1 VNNRIVNF
9 AVKKSVSFV
18 MKTISCILGCFLICL
33 FVVSM
38 MGMEGCEGGRTTD
51 PKPVSFV
58 SVDPAS
64 TGTIQSNQLIT
75 VTFDGSPAFVNVSEG
90 ITTLNGNT
98 LTIAGP
104 FKPGELNL
112 VLDWPD
118 GIVSLIYTIQSPP
131 VVKDPPKEIIQD
143 VWVDYDTWENGQKGM
158 RIHVKFTLSTQK
170 NSQCSVTMC
179 FEFRVF
185 GVRLLDW
192 RPLID
197 VNGKYATADGKVA
210 VAKDFVHDSIETTYD
225 DFNIFMPYSELHPDE
240 IKVEAEEADAVSN
253 AIDDDLVIL
262 HPRLRCIIKI
272 ENRTLGTLLDSS
284 NVTFKYSHPIPFL
297 NVEETAWGTD

>member
-1 VNNRIVNF
+1 MLSAFGSGCNRE
-9 AVKKSVSFV
+9 
-18 MKTISCILGCFLICL
+18 T
-33 FVVSM
+33 
-38 MGMEGCEGGRTTD
+38 EPD
-51 PKPVSFV
+51 PVASLV
-58 SVDPAS
+58 SVDPPSGS
-64 TGTIQSNQLIT
+64 TIESNQLIT
-75 VTFDGSPAFVNVSEG
+75 VTFDRSPAFVNVSAG
-90 ITTLNGNT
+90 TTTLTGNI

-104 FKPGELNL
+104 FDPRELQL

-118 GIVSLIYTIQSPP
+118 NVLTLTYSIPSPP
-131 VVKDPPKEIIQD
+131 VVEEIIQD

-179 FEFRVF
+179 FEFRVL
-185 GVRLLDW
+185 GIRPQDW

-240 IKVEAEEADAVSN
+240 IKVAADEAGAVLN
-253 AIDDDLVIL
+253 VINNDLVIER
-262 HPRLRCIIKI
+262 PYLRCIIKI
-272 ENRTLGTLLDSS
+272 ENRTLGTVLDSR
-284 NVTFKYSHPIPFL
+284 NVTFKYSHPIPVL
-297 NVEETAWGTD
+297 GVEETAWGTD